1 MSTFTAAY
9 VHDAQKTHLDLDTVL
24 NGDKSGRKLLE
35 IHRIII
41 FAQKSHVNSWNPL
54 FLKYNAQ

>member
-41 FAQKSHVNSWNPL
+41 FAHIQYQPPMKKN
-54 FLKYNAQ
+54 KTKT